1 MTKEE
6 FEEQL
11 ISVAEIQRNAGWSE
25 ESIRLYAEEQRA
37 FIGDDPSGV
46 LMIGAGLACD
56 NSRFGVVD
64 PRIAKRAEQA
74 TLAAKAD

>member
-6 FEEQL
+6 FEKQL
-11 ISVAEIQRNAGWSE
+11 LSVAEIQRQAGWSE
-25 ESIRLYAEEQRA
+25 NSIRLYAEEQRA
-37 FIGDDPSGV
+37 INGDDPSGV

-74 TLAAKAD
+74 ALAAKAD